1 MSQKIR
7 LPFIQVD
14 AFTTEPFRGNSA
26 AVMRMDSGF
35 LSDATLQ
42 AIAAENNLSETS
54 FWKYKDGADAD
65 GEVMEL
71 DLRWF
76 TPTMEV
82 EICGHATLACA
93 HVIFD
98 ESSQAKLLK
107 FHTLSGVLQV
117 SKLQDGRM
125 QMIFPRY
132 DLEQRMDLI
141 QGVTDSLG
149 APPLEVLWSEGKR
162 DAIAVYESPSVVQNL
177 RPDMRKLGIRILP
190 KTFTTW
196 LHYSRAVLCLTYSS
210 GDQPYLAIIATASL
224 TGGDHDFEYRFFAP
238 RCGIDEDPVTG
249 SAQCSL
255 TPFWSPKLGTESLVS
270 RQSSRRGGQ
279 LWSELCVQDGQS
291 KVSVSGKAVT
301 VIRGE
306 MEFASDWS
314 SHEMDDEFGNNIL
327 SDT

>member
-196 LHYSRAVLCLTYSS
+196 LHYSRAVLCLTYS
-210 GDQPYLAIIATASL
+210 
-224 TGGDHDFEYRFFAP
+224 YR
-238 RCGIDEDPVTG
+238 G
-249 SAQCSL
+249 SA
-255 TPFWSPKLGTESLVS
+255 
-270 RQSSRRGGQ
+270 
-279 LWSELCVQDGQS
+279 
-291 KVSVSGKAVT
+291 VSGNYCDC
-301 VIRGE
+301 II
-306 MEFASDWS
+306 DW
-314 SHEMDDEFGNNIL
+314 GRP
-327 SDT
+327 

>member
-177 RPDMRKLGIRILP
+177 RPDMRKLG
-190 KTFTTW
+190 
-196 LHYSRAVLCLTYSS
+196 
-210 GDQPYLAIIATASL
+210 DQPYLAIIATASL

-306 MEFASDWS
+306 MEFC
-314 SHEMDDEFGNNIL
+314 I
-327 SDT
+327 